1 MNNKWQELKN
11 AAEMAQASG
20 DYVLAERLW
29 YEVLHESVGMVPTDR
44 RRALAMERLGECL
57 WYQEKFFEALPL
69 AEELV
74 AIYSEVRGLGNIE
87 TASMQANLGLVHVML
102 RNLSKAEPLLCDA
115 LEVKR
120 MVLGANHPALRRL
133 EDTYRDVV
141 SRLKSDESPAGIV
154 SARQWSKT
162 GRFEPVDEVVSE
174 TPANY
179 LSEED
184 AQILWY
190 PVFEQAKEASN
201 TGDWQLAEGRLSQ
214 AVKIAE
220 YFGDNDER
228 LLNTLEG
235 LADMLQKQDKHHQAQ
250 PVLERIRLIKDST
263 CGRLSPEVAE
273 ANNNL
278 ARCHYYAGS
287 YDAAETAA
295 FECDQIYE
303 KLYGPEHLS
312 VAISQ
317 GNIAMLYHLQGRLGD
332 AEKAYKRG
340 VAIRTK
346 KQGAN
351 HPETIKLLQNYANL
365 LRDLKRDEEANH
377 LQALA
382 TGFMS
387 GSWKAVK
394 ISTEDKLTVQPESCK
409 TCGEDLN
416 KVGVCP
422 RCTSKQSKHK

>member
-11 AAEMAQASG
+11 AAEMAQAQG
-20 DYVLAERLW
+20 EYPQAERLW
-29 YEVLHESVGMVPTDR
+29 YEVLHESVGMMPTDR

-57 WYQEKFFEALPL
+57 WYQEKFKEALPL

-74 AIYSEVRGLGNIE
+74 AIYTEVRGLGNIE

-102 RNLSKAEPLLCDA
+102 RNLTTAEPLLCDA

-120 MVLGANHPALRRL
+120 LVLGANHPAHRLL

-174 TPANY
+174 AQPSYMTA
-179 LSEED
+179 ED
-184 AQILWY
+184 AQILWA

-201 TGDWQLAEGRLSQ
+201 TGDWQLAEGRLAQ
-214 AVKIAE
+214 AAKIAE
-220 YFGDNDER
+220 SFGEKDER
-228 LLNTLEG
+228 LLHTLEG
-235 LADMLQKQDKHHQAQ
+235 LADMLEKQDKHHQAQ
-250 PVLERIRLIKDST
+250 PVLERIREMKVLVS
-263 CGRLSPEVAE
+263 GRLSPIVAE

-287 YDAAETAA
+287 YDAAESAA
-295 FECDQIYE
+295 FECTQIYE

-312 VAISQ
+312 VATSL
-317 GNIAMLYHLQGRLGD
+317 GNIGMLYHLQGRFAD

-346 KQGAN
+346 RQGAN
-351 HPETIKLLQNYANL
+351 HQDTLKLLQLYANL

-387 GSWKAVK
+387 GSWKAVS
-394 ISTEDKLTVQPESCK
+394 ISTDDKLHTQ
-409 TCGEDLN
+409 D
-416 KVGVCP
+416 
-422 RCTSKQSKHK
+422 

>member
-11 AAEMAQASG
+11 AAEKAQGEGEYA
-20 DYVLAERLW
+20 LAERLW
-29 YEVLHESVGMVPTDR
+29 YEVLQESVGMAPTDR

-57 WYQEKFFEALPL
+57 WYQEKFVEALPL

-74 AIYSEVRGLGNIE
+74 SIYTEVRGTGNIE

-102 RNLSKAEPLLCDA
+102 RNLSTAEPLLCDA

-141 SRLKSDESPAGIV
+141 SRLKSDESPSGIV

-179 LSEED
+179 MSAED
-184 AQILWY
+184 AQILWF
-190 PVFEQAKEASN
+190 PVFEQAKEAST
-201 TGDWQLAEGRLSQ
+201 TGDWILAEGRLAQ

-220 YFGDNDER
+220 YFGETDER
-228 LLNTLEG
+228 LLATLEG
-235 LADMLQKQDKHHQAQ
+235 LADMLDKQDKHHQAQ
-250 PVLERIRLIKDST
+250 PVLERVREIKVSVN
-263 CGRLSPEVAE
+263 GRLSPVVAE

-295 FECDQIYE
+295 FECHQIYE

-312 VAISQ
+312 VATSL
-317 GNIAMLYHLQGRLGD
+317 GNIGMLYHLQGRLPD

-346 KQGAN
+346 RQGAN
-351 HPETIKLLQNYANL
+351 HPDTLKLLQNYANL

-387 GSWKAVK
+387 GSWKAVS
-394 ISTEDKLTVQPESCK
+394 ISSEDKLAA
-409 TCGEDLN
+409 ED
-416 KVGVCP
+416 
-422 RCTSKQSKHK
+422 

>member
-11 AAEMAQASG
+11 AAEMAQGQGEYAQ
-20 DYVLAERLW
+20 AERLW
-29 YEVLHESVGMVPTDR
+29 YEVLHESVGMTAIDR

-57 WYQEKFFEALPL
+57 WYQEKFVEALPL

-74 AIYSEVRGLGNIE
+74 SIYTEVRGLGNIE

-102 RNLSKAEPLLCDA
+102 RNLSTAEPLLCDA

-120 MVLGANHPALRRL
+120 LVLGANHPALRRL

-162 GRFEPVDEVVSE
+162 GRFEPVDEVVTES
-174 TPANY
+174 PANY
-179 LSEED
+179 MSSED
-184 AQILWY
+184 AQILWS

-201 TGDWQLAEGRLSQ
+201 TGDWQLAEGRLAQ
-214 AVKIAE
+214 AAKIAE
-220 YFGDNDER
+220 YFGETDER
-228 LLNTLEG
+228 LLATLEG
-235 LADMLQKQDKHHQAQ
+235 LADMLEKQDKHHQAQ
-250 PVLERIRLIKDST
+250 PVLERVREIKVAVN
-263 CGRLSPEVAE
+263 GRMSPIVAE

-287 YDAAETAA
+287 YDAAESAA
-295 FECDQIYE
+295 FECTQIYE

-312 VAISQ
+312 VATSL
-317 GNIAMLYHLQGRLGD
+317 GNIGMLYHLQGRFGD

-340 VAIRTK
+340 VSIRTK
-346 KQGAN
+346 RQGAN
-351 HPETIKLLQNYANL
+351 HQDTLKLLQLYANL

-387 GSWKAVK
+387 GSWKAVS
-394 ISTEDKLTVQPESCK
+394 ISSDDKLTA
-409 TCGEDLN
+409 ED
-416 KVGVCP
+416 
-422 RCTSKQSKHK
+422 